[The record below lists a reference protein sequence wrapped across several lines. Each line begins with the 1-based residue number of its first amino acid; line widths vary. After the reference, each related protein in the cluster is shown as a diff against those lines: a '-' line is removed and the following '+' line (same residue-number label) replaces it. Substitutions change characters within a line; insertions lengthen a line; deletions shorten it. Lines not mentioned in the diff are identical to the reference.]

1 MPSTGSAG
9 LAAWLAQAGPV
20 GRMPG
25 APGTAGS
32 LVGLLIGYLG
42 GRFGTTWCL
51 IAVSAAAFVVCVE
64 ICARAERELAQHD
77 PPSVVLDEVWGMAAV
92 LWWLPGVWASWVG
105 MAAAFALFRAFDTLK
120 PPPLRHLAR
129 LPGGWGIMA
138 DDLGASV
145 YTGAI
150 LWVALRLAHAG

>member
-1 MPSTGSAG
+1 MNPRVG
-9 LAAWLAQAGPV
+9 LAVRVAQAGRA
-20 GRMPG
+20 GRTPG

-32 LVGLLIGYLG
+32 VVGLLIGCLG
-42 GRFGTTWCL
+42 ARFGTPWLWLALSAGTF
-51 IAVSAAAFVVCVE
+51 IACVG
-64 ICARAERELAQHD
+64 ICTRAERELAQHD

-92 LWWLPGVWASWVG
+92 LWLLPGVCASWVG
-105 MAAAFALFRAFDTLK
+105 VAAAFVLFRAFDTLK

-150 LWVALRLAHAG
+150 LWIVLRPASGG